1 MLPRLPFEHEGTFCL
16 YSWSN
21 SVNFTIFCLIAYK
34 LIYRLDSLL
43 YFRSNGELRLSDYY
57 WLTTYNESNNDQYP
71 QCKWAE
77 EDGKLFQKNDEIF
90 MIRQYWLLRS

>member
-1 MLPRLPFEHEGTFCL
+1 MKYLPAFKTSIRTRRNILL
-16 YSWSN
+16 I
-21 SVNFTIFCLIAYK
+21 FTVEFGKLFYFLLNCDI

-77 EDGKLFQKNDEIF
+77 EDGRHFSEIDEIDD
-90 MIRQYWLLRS
+90 